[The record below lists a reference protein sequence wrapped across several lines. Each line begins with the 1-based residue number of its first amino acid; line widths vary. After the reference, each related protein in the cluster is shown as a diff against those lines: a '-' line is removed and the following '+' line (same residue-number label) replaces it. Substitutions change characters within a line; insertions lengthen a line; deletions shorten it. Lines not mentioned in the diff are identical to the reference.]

1 MAKIILL
8 VEGEVKEGEEM
19 RLLEQAVNK
28 LATLFQVEIRNIAPR
43 EQKKR
48 TNIEK
53 ATSSS

>member
-8 VEGEVKEGEEM
+8 IEGEVKDGEEM

-43 EQKKR
+43 EQKK
-48 TNIEK
+48 
-53 ATSSS
+53 

>member
-8 VEGEVKEGEEM
+8 IEGEVKDGEEM
-19 RLLEQAVNK
+19 KALNK
-28 LATLFQVEIRNIAPR
+28 AFNILTTLFQVEIRNIAPR

>member
-8 VEGEVKEGEEM
+8 VEGEVKDGEEM
-19 RLLEQAVNK
+19 KLLDRVFNM
-28 LATLFQVEIRNIAPR
+28 LTTLFQVEIRNIAPR